1 MDVSGIINDLV
12 DHGFDDAST
21 ERLLAVINE
30 TYHDVCDG
38 QPWRF
43 LETSVDL
50 EFDGTTGVPTNWPT
64 DFRTL
69 VAIFRK
75 ADGTKVEH
83 IRYDDFIA
91 GYAMNLNYIAS
102 PLLYYFQG
110 TQLKAYPIPQ
120 ATDVVTMEY
129 IREPTELT
137 ETDIEAN
144 ILIPKRYH
152 RATLVNGSLYK
163 LYLMEDDPE
172 LSSSFKALYD
182 QAFLKMSASWLIQID
197 RSDYIHHVDP
207 DDVDDFIDF
216 F

>member
-1 MDVSGIINDLV
+1 MDVQGIIDDLV

-43 LETSVDL
+43 LEENVVLT
-50 EFDGTTGVPTNWPT
+50 FDGASAAPTNWPT

-69 VAIFRK
+69 VAIYRT
-75 ADGTKVEH
+75 ADGTKLVPY
-83 IRYDDFIA
+83 RYDDFIA
-91 GYAMNLNYIAS
+91 GYASNLDNLAS
-102 PLLYYFQG
+102 PLIYYFQG
-110 TQLKAYPIPQ
+110 TQLKTYPIPG
-120 ATDVVTMEY
+120 ATETVTMQY
-129 IREPTELT
+129 IRQPTELT
-137 ETDIEAN
+137 STDVEAS

-152 RATLVNGSLYK
+152 RATLVNGALYK

-172 LSSSFKALYD
+172 LSSAFQALYD
-182 QAFLKMSASWLIQID
+182 RALVKMSADWLIQID

>member
-1 MDVSGIINDLV
+1 MDVQAIIDDLV

-30 TYHDVCDG
+30 TYYDVCDS

-43 LETSVDL
+43 LEENVTL
-50 EFDGTTGVPTNWPT
+50 EFDGANGAPTNMPS

-69 VAIFRK
+69 VAIFRT
-75 ADGTKVEH
+75 ADGTKLEH

-91 GYAMNLNYIAS
+91 GYAMDLNNLAS

-110 TQLKAYPIPQ
+110 TQLKTYPIPGATETVTLQ
-120 ATDVVTMEY
+120 YIRTPSELSQTDV
-129 IREPTELT
+129 
-137 ETDIEAN
+137 EAN

-152 RATLVNGSLYK
+152 RATLVNGALYK

-182 QAFLKMSASWLIQID
+182 QALVKMSADWLIQID